1 MEATAIK
8 GEKSMVDL
16 KQLAYERKKIMV
28 FLSVAS
34 LLKGLAM
41 IGQALFFVWIA
52 DGVFLKN
59 ASFEE
64 VVPYF
69 YGLLGAVLLRVVCG
83 YIIGRSGVNL
93 AAEVKMDLREKLI
106 GSFAGNPLQASI
118 QGQSGKKVSLLLD
131 AVDELDGYFS
141 KYIPQMIQSYIIPLL
156 LLIVIFSQHWVTG
169 VIILITAP
177 FIPVFMALVGIKTKE
192 KADRQMEKLSQFS
205 GTFLDVLQGLTTL
218 KLFGQAEQQK
228 QTIQKSSL
236 DFRDATMEVL
246 KSAFLSSLMLEYISM
261 LSMGIIALE
270 IGLRL
275 VVFDSLTFFTA
286 FFVMILVPDF
296 FNMLKDFGSAFHTGR
311 GSAAAANRLSV
322 QLEKEEPAVE
332 WGEGILVNEPPLL
345 TLKGLSFQYGEDFKL
360 GPVDAE
366 IPPYS
371 QIAIVGKSGSGK
383 TTLLHSIAGL
393 LPPMSGNVLVNGV
406 PREKVDEKSW
416 FEQLSYIS
424 QNPYLFAGTI
434 KENITIGA
442 GRETTDEEIWRA
454 SEKAGISDMVLALKR
469 GLDTPI
475 GEAGRGLSGGEKQ
488 RIALARAF
496 LKQPSVI
503 LFDEPTTGLDLQ
515 TEKILQESLA
525 ELGKQATIITVAH
538 RLHTIKKSDAIL
550 ILSEGK
556 LAAAGSHNELLETY
570 APYGE
575 MLEMQH
581 GGIVQ

>member
-1 MEATAIK
+1 
-8 GEKSMVDL
+8 MVDL
-16 KQLAYERKKIMV
+16 KQLAYERKNIMA
-28 FLSVAS
+28 FLFIAS
-34 LLKGLAM
+34 FLKGAAM

-52 DGVFLKN
+52 DGVFLKG

-64 VVPYF
+64 VLPYL
-69 YGLLGAVLLRVVCG
+69 YGLFGAILVRVACG

-93 AAEVKMDLREKLI
+93 AAEVKMDLRKKLI
-106 GSFAGNPLQASI
+106 ASFASNPLQASI
-118 QGQSGKKVSLLLD
+118 QGQSGQKVSLLLD

-141 KYIPQMIQSYIIPLL
+141 KYIPQMVQSYIIPLL
-156 LLIVIFSQHWVTG
+156 LLVVIFSQHWVTG
-169 VIILITAP
+169 LIILITAP

-192 KADRQMEKLSQFS
+192 KADQQMEKLGQFS

-218 KLFGQAEQQK
+218 KLFNQADRQK

-270 IGLRL
+270 IGLQL

-296 FNMLKDFGSAFHTGR
+296 FNMLKDFGSAFHTGK
-311 GSAAAANRLSV
+311 GSTAAANRLSAH
-322 QLEKEEPAVE
+322 LEKEAPAVE
-332 WGEGILVNEPPLL
+332 WGAGTLSNDPPHLL
-345 TLKGLSFQYGEDFKL
+345 LQDLTFQYGESFKL
-360 GPVDAE
+360 GSINAE
-366 IPPYS
+366 IAPYS
-371 QIAIVGKSGSGK
+371 QLAIIGKSGSGK
-383 TTLLHSIAGL
+383 TTLLHAIAGL
-393 LPPMSGNVLVNGV
+393 LPLSSGAVLVNGV
-406 PREKVDEKSW
+406 PREQIDERSW
-416 FEQLSYIS
+416 FDQLSYIS

-434 KENITIGA
+434 KENIAIGA
-442 GRETTDEEIWRA
+442 SRETADDEIWEAA
-454 SEKAGISDMVLALKR
+454 SKAGIGEMVGSLKH
-469 GLDTPI
+469 GLETRV

-496 LKQPSVI
+496 LKQPSII

-515 TEKILQESLA
+515 TEKILQQSIA
-525 ELGKQATIITVAH
+525 ELGKQATVITVAH
-538 RLHTIKKSDAIL
+538 RLHTIRQSDTIL
-550 ILSEGK
+550 LLSEGQ
-556 LAAAGSHNELLETY
+556 LAAAGSHEELLETY

-575 MLEMQH
+575 MLEIQH

>member
-1 MEATAIK
+1 
-8 GEKSMVDL
+8 MVDL
-16 KQLAYERKKIMV
+16 KQLAYERKNIMV
-28 FLSVAS
+28 FLIMAS
-34 LLKGLAM
+34 FLKGLAM
-41 IGQALFFVWIA
+41 IGQALFFVLIA
-52 DGVFLKN
+52 DSVFLKN
-59 ASFEE
+59 ASFQDI
-64 VVPYF
+64 VPYLF
-69 YGLLGAVLLRVVCG
+69 GLLGVIFLRVLCG
-83 YIIGRSGVNL
+83 YVIGRSGVNL
-93 AAEVKMDLREKLI
+93 ATEVKTHLREKLI
-106 GSFAGNPLQASI
+106 QSFAANPLQASI
-118 QGQSGKKVSLLLD
+118 QGQSGQKVSLLLD
-131 AVDELDGYFS
+131 AVDELDGYYS
-141 KYIPQMIQSYIIPLL
+141 KYIPQMIQSYIIPIL

-169 VIILITAP
+169 LIILITAP

-192 KADRQMEKLSQFS
+192 KADQQMEKMGQFS

-218 KLFGQAEQQK
+218 KLYGQAERQQ
-228 QTIQKSSL
+228 QTIKKSSL

-296 FNMLKDFGSAFHTGR
+296 FNMLKDFGSAFHTGK
-311 GSAAAANRLSV
+311 GSTAAANRLSAHF
-322 QLEKEEPAVE
+322 EKETPAVK
-332 WGEGILVNEPPLL
+332 WGQGILSNEPPHL
-345 TLKGLSFQYGEDFKL
+345 TLNGFSFQYGEGFKL
-360 GPVDAE
+360 EPIQAE

-371 QIAIVGKSGSGK
+371 QAAIIGKSGSGK
-383 TTLLHSIAGL
+383 TTLLHAIAGL
-393 LPPMSGNVLVNGV
+393 LPPESGNVLVNGV
-406 PREKVDEKSW
+406 PRDQINEKSW

-434 KENITIGA
+434 KENIAIGA
-442 GRETTDEEIWRA
+442 SRETTDEEVWEA
-454 SEKAGISDMVLALKR
+454 AKKAGIIEMVMSLKE

-525 ELGKQATIITVAH
+525 ELGKRATIITVAH
-538 RLHTIKKSDAIL
+538 RLHTIKQSDVIL
-550 ILSEGK
+550 ILSKGK

-570 APYGE
+570 APYEE
-575 MLEMQH
+575 MLAVQH